1 MLTLL
6 SVYSESARQDF
17 LLPAAENVTLCARA
31 ERFGL
36 GRDIALT
43 LSAAGGW
50 HFTGPCTASLR
61 HAGVPYADQPLKAGD
76 SLAYYLSGRV
86 ALVLL
91 VRQQA
96 SPFAAYDR
104 YRVRPGS
111 IYIGSAADC
120 GLQFTFSSG
129 GQQYITQYHAELRF
143 DGTSFGICDRSRNGV
158 FVNGRRVRGS
168 AALAFGDEVDIWGL
182 SLVILNSGLAVR
194 RTPGL
199 TVASGVLTP
208 GNQPAV
214 PLGAAL
220 SQTVCHRAPRSLA
233 PLVAAPITPEAA
245 PAGDAGFLSAILPGR
260 RAEQQTAHTAWL
272 ARVTAQLQDRCDANT
287 RVMHAQYPSAA
298 HCLQDALAGR
308 HLWQRNPAQ
317 ADFLTCRAGLG
328 DVPSGAALALPA
340 DAPAEL
346 YKLQKKY
353 AVLHNVPVALD
364 LAREPLVGLVG
375 GPNRAGAWAMLQSL
389 AAQLAVQCCY
399 TDVKFAFLL
408 RADAADRGD
417 FCRWLPHVRAENGL
431 RLAAC
436 GREEAR
442 TVCAALAAA
451 LRVPDRPHY
460 VVFVEETALLAGE
473 SLAAALLDPAA
484 DSGVTAVFLAD
495 TAAELPNACGCILEQ
510 TTSGAGV
517 LRVHGITTP
526 LAALDAADP
535 AQLDAAV
542 RRLARTVV
550 SDTPAAQAL
559 PERVDFFAL
568 YGVHS
573 PAELRAADRWQ
584 AARPWETLSVPIGV
598 AADGLCAL
606 DAHEQAHGPH
616 GLVAGTTGSG
626 KSETLQTYILSLAVA
641 FSPADAAFFLIDYK
655 GGGMANLFAGLPHVQ
670 GAVSNL
676 SGALV
681 RRAMAAIESEIRRR
695 QRIFERYSVNSIN
708 QYTPLCKNGGADTPV
723 PHLFIIVDEF
733 AELKREQPEFMRK
746 LISVAQVGRSLGV
759 HLILATQ
766 RPAGNVD
773 ENILS
778 NTRFRLCLRVQDKQ
792 NSMEVLYRP
801 DAAAL
806 TGVGRGYL
814 QVGSDEVFTLFQ
826 SGWSGAPAAQTAPLA
841 KRIDTTGRPVQS
853 ATKAAP
859 APGAATQ
866 LSATVDYLRTE
877 AERLHLPALPPLWL
891 PPLPA
896 RLVLPAAPQWPEQPA
911 RWELSATVGRIDDP
925 ENQCQL
931 PLVVNFTAG
940 GHHALVGAPGSGKS
954 TFVETLLH
962 ALARRYT
969 PDALNIYALDCTSR
983 RTAAFAACPQVGA
996 VLDATDLSRVGR
1008 LFVLLDSL
1016 LTERQTRLQGGN
1028 YAQYVAAHDVRDCPA
1043 VLLVV
1048 EDIAAFRERTACAY
1062 DDALLRLAREG
1073 AACGIYLFVTGNGF
1087 GMQDIPARL
1096 ADALRTVLVLELPD
1110 RARYGET
1117 LRCRMPQGLP
1127 TEAAPGRGLTVL
1139 GGRVVEFQTA
1149 LAVDAPDDYARA
1161 DALRRESEALRT
1173 AWPGRPAR
1181 RVPGIP
1187 AAPTWR
1193 DLTAHEDYA
1202 AIQAAGVCLPFGYDL
1217 ETAALWGVDL
1227 QTTFCFAAAGRAGS
1241 GRGNALKIL
1250 IRSAAA
1256 QKARIFVLSSQ
1267 NDGLHAEADALGA
1280 EYATGA
1286 DAVQTLLATT
1296 IGPEFGRRSQ
1306 LQKTLPGDPDAR
1318 WAAMRQEPLWIVVLP
1333 DLTDLLRLQTP
1344 AGRYCQAVLVNL
1356 ISRGAGNHIVFA
1368 AALDPADAP
1377 DSEVYRAF
1385 ARRCTGV
1392 WLGGGAAQQTLWDFA
1407 PLPYRELAAPEKPG
1421 IGLVP
1426 PATGHSCQKILIPQ
1440 AKG

>member
-31 ERFGL
+31 DRFGL

-61 HAGVPYADQPLKAGD
+61 HVGIPYAGQPVQAGD
-76 SLAYYLSGRV
+76 SLAYCLSGRV

-91 VRQQA
+91 VRQQT

-143 DGTSFGICDRSRNGV
+143 DGTSFGIYDRSRNGV

-182 SLVILNSGLAVR
+182 ALVILNGGLAVR

-199 TVASGVLTP
+199 TVAPGVLTP
-208 GNQPAV
+208 GDQPAV

-233 PLVAAPITPEAA
+233 PLVAAPITPEVA

-272 ARVTAQLQDRCDANT
+272 ARVAAQLQDRCDANT

-346 YKLQKKY
+346 YELQKKY
-353 AVLHNVPVALD
+353 AVLHNAPVALD

-375 GPNRAGAWAMLQSL
+375 GPNRAGAWTMLQSL

-510 TTSGAGV
+510 ATSGAGV

-550 SDTPAAQAL
+550 SDAPAAQTL

-695 QRIFERYSVNSIN
+695 QRIFERCSVNSIN
-708 QYTPLCKNGGADTPV
+708 QYTLLCKNGGADTPV

-792 NSMEVLYRP
+792 NSMEVLHRP

-806 TGVGRGYL
+806 TGAGRGYL

-826 SGWSGAPAAQTAPLA
+826 SGWSGAPAAQTASLA
-841 KRIDTTGRPVQS
+841 KRIDTTGRPVQP
-853 ATKAAP
+853 AAKAAP

-996 VLDATDLSRVGR
+996 VLDATD
-1008 LFVLLDSL
+1008 
-1016 LTERQTRLQGGN
+1016 
-1028 YAQYVAAHDVRDCPA
+1028 Y
-1043 VLLVV
+1043 
-1048 EDIAAFRERTACAY
+1048 CA
-1062 DDALLRLAREG
+1062 
-1073 AACGIYLFVTGNGF
+1073 I
-1087 GMQDIPARL
+1087 I
-1096 ADALRTVLVLELPD
+1096 
-1110 RARYGET
+1110 
-1117 LRCRMPQGLP
+1117 GLN
-1127 TEAAPGRGLTVL
+1127 
-1139 GGRVVEFQTA
+1139 QK
-1149 LAVDAPDDYARA
+1149 
-1161 DALRRESEALRT
+1161 
-1173 AWPGRPAR
+1173 
-1181 RVPGIP
+1181 
-1187 AAPTWR
+1187 
-1193 DLTAHEDYA
+1193 
-1202 AIQAAGVCLPFGYDL
+1202 DL
-1217 ETAALWGVDL
+1217 ENQG
-1227 QTTFCFAAAGRAGS
+1227 
-1241 GRGNALKIL
+1241 IL
-1250 IRSAAA
+1250 A
-1256 QKARIFVLSSQ
+1256 
-1267 NDGLHAEADALGA
+1267 
-1280 EYATGA
+1280 
-1286 DAVQTLLATT
+1286 
-1296 IGPEFGRRSQ
+1296 
-1306 LQKTLPGDPDAR
+1306 
-1318 WAAMRQEPLWIVVLP
+1318 
-1333 DLTDLLRLQTP
+1333 
-1344 AGRYCQAVLVNL
+1344 
-1356 ISRGAGNHIVFA
+1356 
-1368 AALDPADAP
+1368 
-1377 DSEVYRAF
+1377 
-1385 ARRCTGV
+1385 
-1392 WLGGGAAQQTLWDFA
+1392 
-1407 PLPYRELAAPEKPG
+1407 
-1421 IGLVP
+1421 
-1426 PATGHSCQKILIPQ
+1426 
-1440 AKG
+1440 

>member
-1 MLTLL
+1 M
-6 SVYSESARQDF
+6 
-17 LLPAAENVTLCARA
+17 
-31 ERFGL
+31 
-36 GRDIALT
+36 
-43 LSAAGGW
+43 
-50 HFTGPCTASLR
+50 
-61 HAGVPYADQPLKAGD
+61 
-76 SLAYYLSGRV
+76 
-86 ALVLL
+86 
-91 VRQQA
+91 
-96 SPFAAYDR
+96 
-104 YRVRPGS
+104 
-111 IYIGSAADC
+111 
-120 GLQFTFSSG
+120 
-129 GQQYITQYHAELRF
+129 
-143 DGTSFGICDRSRNGV
+143 
-158 FVNGRRVRGS
+158 
-168 AALAFGDEVDIWGL
+168 
-182 SLVILNSGLAVR
+182 
-194 RTPGL
+194 
-199 TVASGVLTP
+199 
-208 GNQPAV
+208 
-214 PLGAAL
+214 
-220 SQTVCHRAPRSLA
+220 
-233 PLVAAPITPEAA
+233 
-245 PAGDAGFLSAILPGR
+245 
-260 RAEQQTAHTAWL
+260 
-272 ARVTAQLQDRCDANT
+272 
-287 RVMHAQYPSAA
+287 
-298 HCLQDALAGR
+298 
-308 HLWQRNPAQ
+308 
-317 ADFLTCRAGLG
+317 
-328 DVPSGAALALPA
+328 
-340 DAPAEL
+340 
-346 YKLQKKY
+346 
-353 AVLHNVPVALD
+353 
-364 LAREPLVGLVG
+364 
-375 GPNRAGAWAMLQSL
+375 
-389 AAQLAVQCCY
+389 
-399 TDVKFAFLL
+399 
-408 RADAADRGD
+408 
-417 FCRWLPHVRAENGL
+417 
-431 RLAAC
+431 
-436 GREEAR
+436 
-442 TVCAALAAA
+442 
-451 LRVPDRPHY
+451 
-460 VVFVEETALLAGE
+460 
-473 SLAAALLDPAA
+473 
-484 DSGVTAVFLAD
+484 
-495 TAAELPNACGCILEQ
+495 
-510 TTSGAGV
+510 
-517 LRVHGITTP
+517 
-526 LAALDAADP
+526 
-535 AQLDAAV
+535 
-542 RRLARTVV
+542 
-550 SDTPAAQAL
+550 
-559 PERVDFFAL
+559 
-568 YGVHS
+568 HS

>member
-17 LLPAAENVTLCARA
+17 LLPTAENVTLCARA

-61 HAGVPYADQPLKAGD
+61 HAGVPYAGQPLKAGD
-76 SLAYYLSGRV
+76 SLAYCLSGRV

-143 DGTSFGICDRSRNGV
+143 DGTSFGIYDRSRNGV
-158 FVNGRRVRGS
+158 FVNGRRVHGS
-168 AALAFGDEVDIWGL
+168 AALVFGDEVDIWGL
-182 SLVILNSGLAVR
+182 SLVILNGGLAVR

-208 GNQPAV
+208 GDQPAV

-346 YKLQKKY
+346 YELQKKY
-353 AVLHNVPVALD
+353 AVLHNAPVALD

-375 GPNRAGAWAMLQSL
+375 GPNRAGAWTMLQSL

-473 SLAAALLDPAA
+473 SLAAALLAPDA

-550 SDTPAAQAL
+550 NDAPAAQTL

-573 PAELRAADRWQ
+573 PAELHAADRWQ

-792 NSMEVLYRP
+792 NSMEVLHRP

-1008 LFVLLDSL
+1008 LFALLDGL
-1016 LTERQTRLQGGN
+1016 LTEHQTRLQGGN
-1028 YAQYVAAHDVRDCPA
+1028 YTQYVAAHDVRGC
-1043 VLLVV
+1043 
-1048 EDIAAFRERTACAY
+1048 
-1062 DDALLRLAREG
+1062 
-1073 AACGIYLFVTGNGF
+1073 
-1087 GMQDIPARL
+1087 
-1096 ADALRTVLVLELPD
+1096 
-1110 RARYGET
+1110 
-1117 LRCRMPQGLP
+1117 MPQGLP
-1127 TEAAPGRGLTVL
+1127 AEAAPGRGLTVL

-1202 AIQAAGVCLPFGYDL
+1202 AIQTAGVCLPFGYDL

-1241 GRGNALKIL
+1241 GRKNALKIL
-1250 IRSAAA
+1250 MRSAAA

-1267 NDGLHAEADALGA
+1267 SDSLYAEADALGT
-1280 EYATGA
+1280 EYAAGV
-1286 DAVQTLLATT
+1286 DAVQTMLATT

-1318 WAAMRQEPLWIVVLP
+1318 WAAMRQEPLWLVVLP

-1377 DSEVYRAF
+1377 DSEAYRAF
-1385 ARRCTGV
+1385 ARHCTGV

-1421 IGLVP
+1421 VGLVP
-1426 PATGHSCQKILIPQ
+1426 PAAGHGCQKILIPQ

>member
-31 ERFGL
+31 DRFGL

-61 HAGVPYADQPLKAGD
+61 HVGIPYAGQPVQAGD
-76 SLAYYLSGRV
+76 SLAYCLSGRV

-91 VRQQA
+91 VRQQT

-143 DGTSFGICDRSRNGV
+143 DGTSFGIYDRSRNGV

-182 SLVILNSGLAVR
+182 ALVILNGGLAVR

-199 TVASGVLTP
+199 TVAPGVLTP
-208 GNQPAV
+208 GDQPAV

-233 PLVAAPITPEAA
+233 PLVAAPITPEVA

-260 RAEQQTAHTAWL
+260 RAEQQTAHTA
-272 ARVTAQLQDRCDANT
+272 
-287 RVMHAQYPSAA
+287 
-298 HCLQDALAGR
+298 
-308 HLWQRNPAQ
+308 
-317 ADFLTCRAGLG
+317 
-328 DVPSGAALALPA
+328 
-340 DAPAEL
+340 
-346 YKLQKKY
+346 
-353 AVLHNVPVALD
+353 
-364 LAREPLVGLVG
+364 
-375 GPNRAGAWAMLQSL
+375 
-389 AAQLAVQCCY
+389 
-399 TDVKFAFLL
+399 
-408 RADAADRGD
+408 
-417 FCRWLPHVRAENGL
+417 WLPHVRAENGL

-792 NSMEVLYRP
+792 NSMEVLHRP

-806 TGVGRGYL
+806 TGAGRGYL

-826 SGWSGAPAAQTAPLA
+826 SGWSGAPAAQTASLA
-841 KRIDTTGRPVQS
+841 KRIDTTGRPVQP
-853 ATKAAP
+853 AAKAAP

-969 PDALNIYALDCTSR
+969 PETLNIYALDCTSR
-983 RTAAFAACPQVGA
+983 RTVAFAACPQVGA

-1008 LFVLLDSL
+1008 LFALLDGL

-1028 YAQYVAAHDVRDCPA
+1028 YTQYVAAHDVRGCPA

-1149 LAVDAPDDYARA
+1149 LAADAPDDYARA

-1250 IRSAAA
+1250 MRSAAA

-1267 NDGLHAEADALGA
+1267 NDSLHAEADALGA

-1318 WAAMRQEPLWIVVLP
+1318 WAAMRQEPLWLVVLP

-1377 DSEVYRAF
+1377 DSEAYRAF
-1385 ARRCTGV
+1385 ARHCTGV

-1421 IGLVP
+1421 VGLVP
-1426 PATGHSCQKILIPQ
+1426 PAAGHGCQKILIPQ

>member
-1 MLTLL
+1 
-6 SVYSESARQDF
+6 
-17 LLPAAENVTLCARA
+17 
-31 ERFGL
+31 
-36 GRDIALT
+36 
-43 LSAAGGW
+43 
-50 HFTGPCTASLR
+50 
-61 HAGVPYADQPLKAGD
+61 
-76 SLAYYLSGRV
+76 
-86 ALVLL
+86 
-91 VRQQA
+91 
-96 SPFAAYDR
+96 
-104 YRVRPGS
+104 
-111 IYIGSAADC
+111 
-120 GLQFTFSSG
+120 
-129 GQQYITQYHAELRF
+129 
-143 DGTSFGICDRSRNGV
+143 
-158 FVNGRRVRGS
+158 
-168 AALAFGDEVDIWGL
+168 
-182 SLVILNSGLAVR
+182 
-194 RTPGL
+194 
-199 TVASGVLTP
+199 
-208 GNQPAV
+208 
-214 PLGAAL
+214 
-220 SQTVCHRAPRSLA
+220 
-233 PLVAAPITPEAA
+233 
-245 PAGDAGFLSAILPGR
+245 
-260 RAEQQTAHTAWL
+260 
-272 ARVTAQLQDRCDANT
+272 
-287 RVMHAQYPSAA
+287 
-298 HCLQDALAGR
+298 
-308 HLWQRNPAQ
+308 
-317 ADFLTCRAGLG
+317 
-328 DVPSGAALALPA
+328 
-340 DAPAEL
+340 
-346 YKLQKKY
+346 
-353 AVLHNVPVALD
+353 
-364 LAREPLVGLVG
+364 
-375 GPNRAGAWAMLQSL
+375 MLQSL

-408 RADAADRGD
+408 RADAADRGN

-451 LRVPDRPHY
+451 LRVPNRPYY

-517 LRVHGITTP
+517 LRVHGITMP

-550 SDTPAAQAL
+550 SDAPAAQTL

-695 QRIFERYSVNSIN
+695 QRIFERCSVNSIN

-792 NSMEVLYRP
+792 NSMEVLHRP

-806 TGVGRGYL
+806 TGAGRGYL

-826 SGWSGAPAAQTAPLA
+826 SGWSGAPAAQTASLA
-841 KRIDTTGRPVQS
+841 KHIDTTGRPVQP
-853 ATKAAP
+853 AAKAAP

-911 RWELSATVGRIDDP
+911 RWELSAIVGRIDDP

-1008 LFVLLDSL
+1008 LFALLDGL

-1028 YAQYVAAHDVRDCPA
+1028 YTQYVAAHDVRGCPA

-1073 AACGIYLFVTGNGF
+1073 AACGIYLFVTGSGF

-1149 LAVDAPDDYARA
+1149 LAADAPDDYARA

-1193 DLTAHEDYA
+1193 DLSAHEDYA
-1202 AIQAAGVCLPFGYDL
+1202 AIQTAGVCLPFGYDL

-1241 GRGNALKIL
+1241 GRENALKIL
-1250 IRSAAA
+1250 MRSAAA
-1256 QKARIFVLSSQ
+1256 QKARIFVLSSK

-1318 WAAMRQEPLWIVVLP
+1318 WAAMRQEPLWLVVLP

-1377 DSEVYRAF
+1377 DSEAYRAF
-1385 ARRCTGV
+1385 ARHCTGV

-1421 IGLVP
+1421 VGLVP
-1426 PATGHSCQKILIPQ
+1426 PAAGHGCQKILIPQ